1 VGFKEVVVN
10 SSAAACLHGKEAGM
24 TGPSELEALLRPPAM
39 EMPPYP
45 PKVITLASG
54 EKMVVRQAS
63 REEVPVLL
71 EAIAPLIWVERDYY
85 DVVAARLFGEL
96 LAYKRYRVRDEYVLV
111 GLIDGVLAG
120 MVNGRAVDDKTG
132 MSYHTI
138 TIRRG
143 LRVGSHLFAAKMEY
157 HVEHLGEDEV
167 LIVAESPIGFR
178 RWMIEYPLR
187 KKYEVQHELGG
198 VPSWVL
204 TRETYFDAKPRL
216 VSGTRPVPD
225 ELLRGAETIV
235 LPGDETVKRQ
245 VLGEQEEK

>member
-1 VGFKEVVVN
+1 MG
-10 SSAAACLHGKEAGM
+10 SA
-24 TGPSELEALLRPPAM
+24 TDLEALLRPPAM

-45 PKVITLASG
+45 PKAITLASG
-54 EKMVVRQAS
+54 EEMVVRQAE
-63 REEVPVLL
+63 REEVPQLL
-71 EAIAPLIWVERDYY
+71 EAIHPLLLVERDFY
-85 DVVAARLFGEL
+85 DIVAARLYAEL

-120 MVNGRAVDDKTG
+120 IVNGRLVDAKRG

-157 HVEHLGEDEV
+157 HIEHIGQDEV

-178 RWMIEYPLR
+178 RWMIEYPLE
-187 KKYEVQHELGG
+187 KKYDVQHELGG

-204 TRETYFDAKPRL
+204 SRATYFDAKPRL
-216 VSGTRPVPD
+216 VSGRRPVPAG
-225 ELLRGAETIV
+225 LLAGASSIR
-235 LPGDETVKRQ
+235 LPGSDAVRRQ
-245 VLGEQEEK
+245 VTEEKEGGR

>member
-1 VGFKEVVVN
+1 MGN
-10 SSAAACLHGKEAGM
+10 GN
-24 TGPSELEALLRPPAM
+24 ELEALLRPPTL

-54 EKMVVRQAS
+54 ERMVVRQID
-63 REEVPVLL
+63 REEVPILL
-71 EAIAPLIWVERDYY
+71 EAIYPLLWVERDYY
-85 DVVAARLFGEL
+85 DIVAARLFGEM
-96 LAYKRYRVRDEYVLV
+96 LAYKRYRVTDEYILV

-120 MVNGRAVDDKTG
+120 MVNGHLVDEKVG

-157 HVEHLGEDEV
+157 HIEHLGQEEV

-178 RWMIEYPLR
+178 RWMIEYPLQ
-187 KKYEVQHELGG
+187 KKYEVSHELGG

-204 TRETYFDAKPRL
+204 TKETYYEAKPRL
-216 VSGTRPVPD
+216 VAGSRPVPD
-225 ELLRGAETIV
+225 GLLKQAAKILLPEEETIK
-235 LPGDETVKRQ
+235 EQ
-245 VLGEQEEK
+245 VLGKKGVER